1 MLSIRTFDP
10 HKDLK
15 AVFAPFMS
23 PWALLFCYQSQVVA
37 KSFNLTI
44 HVVQYKSWPLLI
56 MNLFSTTL
64 EYSLVYGVIL
74 FVSCLFVFS
83 LFEIYYDRKKN
94 LWHIPGPF
102 PLPLVGKLQLQQQ
115 FTFVRIK
122 TFFFRQL
129 SFICQASWA
138 IYAHSPSCKFKEILY
153 VLLEHFQDNL
163 L

>member
-115 FTFVRIK
+115 FTF
-122 TFFFRQL
+122 L
-129 SFICQASWA
+129 SESKPFASGNSLLFAKPHELFMPTLQAVSSKRF
-138 IYAHSPSCKFKEILY
+138 YMCF
-153 VLLEHFQDNL
+153 
-163 L
+163 